1 MMLNIKVQRLKC
13 YHNKKIKTEKLRNT
27 NMLDKCR
34 SPDLAPSDY
43 FLIRNLK
50 YRLYGTR
57 FTDDESMKITVEA
70 WFESQN
76 SEKKS

>member
-1 MMLNIKVQRLKC
+1 
-13 YHNKKIKTEKLRNT
+13 
-27 NMLDKCR
+27 MLDKCR
-34 SPDLAPSDY
+34 IPDLAPSDY